1 MSLGRAPS
9 LRACRLPAGLIPALL
24 AFLLAAVAPAA
35 AAGLGES
42 DYRYLQAEFGF
53 RKDGFSLSNIAAE
66 DAARLHELIADPAFN
81 DHPKSRA
88 LSVGDYLFGAAMRA
102 CQNWQLGHAGATC
115 PQVTD
120 PRLRPGWEIAERD
133 CIACHL
139 TGTTAARS
147 FYKMAQSGMTDDKQ
161 LAVALAGGHRMSPI
175 TLSAEQLHD
184 LALYINSLR

>member
-1 MSLGRAPS
+1 VSLGRAPS
-9 LRACRLPAGLIPALL
+9 FRACRLPRGLIPALL

-66 DAARLHELIADPAFN
+66 DAARLHELITDPVFN

-88 LSVGDYLFGAAMRA
+88 LTVGDYLFGAAMRS
-102 CQNWQLGHAGATC
+102 CQNWQLTHAGAAC
-115 PQVTD
+115 PEVSD
-120 PRLRPGWEIAERD
+120 PRLRPGWEIAERN

-139 TGTTAARS
+139 TGTTTAPSFFALARS
-147 FYKMAQSGMTDDKQ
+147 GTVDEKR
-161 LAVALAGGHRMSPI
+161 LAASLAGGHQMSPI
-175 TLSAEQLHD
+175 TLGAQQLRD